1 MKYFFNRDISW
12 LAFNL
17 RVLQEAGDKRVPL
30 YERIKFISIFSSNL
44 DEFFRVRY
52 PYLTTFA
59 KLEKKPGKKNNEA
72 VSEDVMTLVQD
83 EINRQLILFGHTL
96 KEVLIPELK
105 ANKIVFYYH
114 SDIRPEHQP
123 QVKEL
128 FLSQILSFIQPL
140 YLDSGI
146 NQKFI
151 PENSKLYL
159 FISLKGKIPGTLL
172 HAIVNIP
179 SDKLSRFYVL
189 DKLDGHQYIIF
200 IDDIIRL
207 NLHMLFP
214 GYEIQGVYS
223 IKFNRD
229 AALDLTQELSG
240 NLLEKMEKKL
250 KKRDLGPPS
259 RFLYEAGMPINIQ
272 FLVAALFDLDFEE
285 MFEGGKYHQLS
296 DLARLP
302 NLGKG
307 LTFPDI
313 KPLLLPEL
321 KDTADIFKVLDEK
334 DLLLHLPYQSYD
346 PVLSFFNQA
355 AVDGSVTDIYIT
367 LYRVAAESHIVNALI
382 SAARNGKR
390 VTACMELKARFD
402 EGNNIKWSRE
412 MKQAGVN
419 IIFGLPNTKVH
430 SKIAVIKKANGGKT
444 NSYALISTGNFNEV
458 TSRFYTDHVLM
469 TSNQPIINEMLQL
482 FSHLQKSER
491 SQQKGKVDFEI
502 LLVSPFNMM
511 ERFGELIEKEMKKA
525 IQGNPSLIRI
535 KLNNLEEQEMI
546 SQLYKASEAGVEIQM
561 IVRSICCLVPGEPGM
576 SSRITVKRLVDRYL
590 EHSRLF
596 MFGQGEDATIIM
608 GSADWMN
615 RNLHHRFE
623 VCAPVLSTDCRK
635 ELSDYFNIQW
645 NDDCKT
651 NLVTPRSQQ
660 ENTVEWVPSV
670 GTPSQQMIHQY
681 LLKTQSK

>member
-1 MKYFFNRDISW
+1 MKYFLNRDISW
-12 LAFNL
+12 LSFNL
-17 RVLQEAGDKRVPL
+17 RVLQEATDKRVPL

-52 PYLTTFA
+52 PYLTTLA
-59 KLEKKPGKKNNEA
+59 KLEKKPGKKNKEEA
-72 VSEDVMTLVQD
+72 GGDVMAQVQE
-83 EINRQLILFGHTL
+83 EINRQLVLFGHTL

-105 ANKIVFYYH
+105 ANGIVFYYH
-114 SDIRPEHQP
+114 SNIRPEHLP

-146 NQKFI
+146 NQQFI

-159 FISLKGKIPGTLL
+159 FISLKGKEPGTLL

-189 DKLDGHQYIIF
+189 DELDGHQYIIF
-200 IDDIIRL
+200 IDDIIRQ
-207 NLHMLFP
+207 NLHLLFP

-250 KKRDLGPPS
+250 KKRDLGLPS
-259 RFLYEAGMPINIQ
+259 RFLFEAGMPSNVQ
-272 FLVAALFDLDFEE
+272 FLVSALFDLDFEE

-296 DLARLP
+296 DLMRLP

-307 LTFPDI
+307 LTYPDS
-313 KPLLLPEL
+313 KPLLIPEL
-321 KDTADIFKVLDEK
+321 KDTADIFRVLDEK

-346 PVLSFFNQA
+346 PILSFFNQA
-355 AVDGSVTDIYIT
+355 AVDGSVSDIYIT

-382 SAARNGKR
+382 SAAKNGKK
-390 VTACMELKARFD
+390 VTVCMELKARFD

-412 MKQAGVN
+412 MKKAGVN
-419 IIFGLPNTKVH
+419 IIYGLPNTKVH
-430 SKIAVIKKANGGKT
+430 SKIAVIKKT
-444 NSYALISTGNFNEV
+444 NAEQPKSYALISTGNFNEV

-469 TSNQPIINEMLQL
+469 TANQLIISEMLQL
-482 FSHLQKSER
+482 FSLLQKPER
-491 SQQKGKVDFEI
+491 SQQKGKAEFET

-511 ERFGELIEKEMKKA
+511 ERFGTLIEKEMKKA
-525 IQGNPSLIRI
+525 KQGQPALIRI

-546 SQLYKASEAGVEIQM
+546 GQLYKASEAGVEVQM

-596 MFGQGEDATIIM
+596 MFGIGDEAEIIM

-615 RNLHHRFE
+615 RNLHHRIE
-623 VCAPVLSTDCRK
+623 VCAPVLSPECRK
-635 ELSDYFNIQW
+635 ELSDYFNLQW
-645 NDDCKT
+645 HDACKT
-651 NLVTPRSQQ
+651 SLLLPQSQQ
-660 ENTVEWVPSV
+660 QNAVAWAPPA
-670 GTPSQQMIHQY
+670 GTPSQQTIYQY
-681 LLKTQSK
+681 LSGK